1 MNSKKTDIHVI
12 TALALMTALVFAG
25 SYIQFYIPT
34 GIDNTRLHLG
44 NVMCLLAALLF
55 GKTKGGLAAGLGSM
69 IYDLTNPLYIST
81 CWVTFIMKFAMAFIC
96 GWIVFPKNRE
106 SGVKLPPVR
115 AVIGTVSG
123 ALSYV
128 VLYLTKN
135 YIENYLLLRMELE
148 VVIAAM
154 VTKGTVSL
162 INAAISVPAA
172 LLLATALRPALR
184 SSGFGNKI
192 GMA

>member
-1 MNSKKTDIHVI
+1 MNTKKTNIHVL
-12 TALALMTALVFAG
+12 TAAALMTALVFAG

-44 NVMCLLAALLF
+44 NVMCLLGALLF

-81 CWVTFIMKFAMAFIC
+81 CWLTFIMKFAMAFIC
-96 GWIVFPKNRE
+96 GIIAHPK
-106 SGVKLPPVR
+106 KR
-115 AVIGTVSG
+115 AAGEKPSALYSTIGAACG
-123 ALSYV
+123 ALGYV
-128 VLYLTKN
+128 VLYLLKN
-135 YIENYLLLRMELE
+135 YIENYLVLGMELE

-162 INAAISVPAA
+162 INAIISVPAA
-172 LLLATALRPALR
+172 LLLAAALRPALK
-184 SSGFGNKI
+184 SAGLGDKI
-192 GMA
+192 GLA